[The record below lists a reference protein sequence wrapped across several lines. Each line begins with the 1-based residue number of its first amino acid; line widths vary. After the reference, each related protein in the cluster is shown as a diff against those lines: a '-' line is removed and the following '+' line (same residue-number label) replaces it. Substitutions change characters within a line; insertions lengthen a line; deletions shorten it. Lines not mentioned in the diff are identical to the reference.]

1 MTLKELYTELDA
13 DYEGVLGRLCNE
25 TLVDRFVN
33 KFVQDPS
40 SKLLIDSVEAENWE
54 EAFRAAHTLKGV
66 SLNLGF
72 TQLNVVSDKLTEA
85 LRGGKALEDM
95 ALYEA
100 VKQEY
105 DKTIAAITQYKNQ
118 K

>member
-1 MTLKELYTELDA
+1 MTLKELYSELDA

-40 SKLLIDSVEAENWE
+40 NKLLVDSMETKNWE

-72 TQLNVVSDKLTEA
+72 TQLNVVSHKLTEA

-105 DKTIAAITQYKNQ
+105 DKTIAAITRYKNE